1 MLIYLCARFM
11 VPLNESA
18 RRKSGHVDLEQVII
32 AQQYTLGIP
41 LVAYD
46 TLLFPYFTGTDYI
59 IFLKQ

>member
-1 MLIYLCARFM
+1 M

-32 AQQYTLGIP
+32 AQRYALGIP
-41 LVAYD
+41 LGAYD